1 MRNQDLGTSYVISGT
16 QSSYEE
22 AARQLE
28 RAYGNPF
35 SSHQRVDLSDAEL
48 DGMRSVGRLSEDV
61 YRYYMEH
68 RGY

>member
-22 AARQLE
+22 AARRLE
-28 RAYGNPF
+28 RAYGNSF
-35 SSHQRVDLSDAEL
+35 SQHQRVDLSDAEL
-48 DGMRSVGRLSEDV
+48 EGMRNVGGLSEDA
-61 YRYYMEH
+61 YRYYREH